1 MSRSPFLP
9 LLSAWMRLH
18 SVCRNGPS
26 VRDRSSYGCFL
37 LVPSFSLGHFSLL
50 DCAHSFLWEIFI
62 PEKYLLFCTSTCF
75 KNSHWV
81 PESFFETLSPRAEP
95 PILQTAWPHCSQ
107 MDGIQFGC
115 IKLQMVNLFL
125 AYQPMFLILYW
136 WPFFFIYHSLVLLD
150 CSLFFFS
157 NNWYVYFL
165 A

>member
-95 PILQTAWPHCSQ
+95 PILHCSQ

-125 AYQPMFLILYW
+125 AYQPIFLILYW

-157 NNWYVYFL
+157 NDWYVYFL